1 MTGVARNPRKKD
13 VEIRMS
19 APKATE
25 QESQDAETSPAR
37 NQAPNL
43 DRRYGKIG
51 ISAVAAAVRC
61 RPQKQQQA
69 AASYQYESD

>member
-1 MTGVARNPRKKD
+1 
-13 VEIRMS
+13 MS

-25 QESQDAETSPAR
+25 QQSPDAEMSPVR

-43 DRRYGKIG
+43 DRRHGKIG

-69 AASYQYESD
+69 AANHRYDYD

>member
-1 MTGVARNPRKKD
+1 
-13 VEIRMS
+13 MS

-25 QESQDAETSPAR
+25 QQSQDADNSPAR

-43 DRRYGKIG
+43 ERRYGKIG
-51 ISAVAAAVRC
+51 ISAVAGAVRH

-69 AASYQYESD
+69 ASGDSYRYDYD

>member
-1 MTGVARNPRKKD
+1 
-13 VEIRMS
+13 MS

-25 QESQDAETSPAR
+25 QQSQDAEKSPAR

-69 AASYQYESD
+69 AANHRYDYD

>member
-1 MTGVARNPRKKD
+1 
-13 VEIRMS
+13 MS

-25 QESQDAETSPAR
+25 QQSQDAETGPAR

-61 RPQKQQQA
+61 WPQKQQQA
-69 AASYQYESD
+69 AAGDSYQYESD

>member
-1 MTGVARNPRKKD
+1 
-13 VEIRMS
+13 MS
-19 APKATE
+19 APKAT
-25 QESQDAETSPAR
+25 QQSQDAENRPSR

-61 RPQKQQQA
+61 RPEQIQRQA
-69 AASYQYESD
+69 ANGDGRYDYD